1 MILHCSGDDLSS
13 LCIVWQIKKNSWSSS
28 AHLFWRGCCHC
39 WCWYCILYAWSY
51 SRWVQEFHLIHVSE
65 ADLNNSSCGAY
76 STVMLPPA
84 PNPTVCIIQY
94 PSWNWGRYSVI
105 PLVALQGVMCIL
117 AIYQSFRQSFQLYKA
132 TERWQ
137 LTQYFQLLLNQGILY
152 FSMWVFTLS
161 ITPMLSIYGL
171 MDI

>member
-1 MILHCSGDDLSS
+1 MC
-13 LCIVWQIKKNSWSSS
+13 QT
-28 AHLFWRGCCHC
+28 
-39 WCWYCILYAWSY
+39 
-51 SRWVQEFHLIHVSE
+51 
-65 ADLNNSSCGAY
+65 DLNNFSCGAH

-105 PLVALQGVMCIL
+105 PLVVLQGVMCLL

-132 TERWQ
+132 TKRWQ
-137 LTQYFQLLLNQGILY
+137 LNKYFQLLVNQGILY

-161 ITPMLSIYGL
+161 ITPLF
-171 MDI
+171 DIWINGYLN